1 MAKQSN
7 TPANSAK
14 QSGAPDTGAEDAAKK
29 EVTLN
34 TGAQDTAKDNASETP
49 PVPETPAVAD
59 ATLADVGD
67 AVEAAAVSVRNTF
80 ASHVSDLLAT
90 AEKSGDTASQSVL
103 NRIHVKLA
111 EFRHM
116 VTAIEQHVLSAAHAD
131 VQDLVDELKH
141 YFL

>member
-7 TPANSAK
+7 TPATPAK

-34 TGAQDTAKDNASETP
+34 TGAQDMAKGNASETP
-49 PVPETPAVAD
+49 PVPDTPAVAD

-67 AVEAAAVSVRNTF
+67 AVEAAVVGVRKTL

-131 VQDLVDELKH
+131 VQDLVDELK